1 MNNKTTV
8 KTKRRPARTSPCR
21 HDEVTFAIFV
31 PLRKTMDIRVGE
43 ATVEVTY
50 DRFVGHWQTVGE
62 RVGTERDLPP
72 LAVARRRLAG
82 YAISVWAQRIQT
94 SDPAA
99 YLDALPDGQFRTVRV
114 DADGVE
120 ALGEP
125 VAVILDAHDIWT
137 AAAWVRHANEVAEAA
152 WDAADEPFA
161 AFV

>member
-1 MNNKTTV
+1 
-8 KTKRRPARTSPCR
+8 
-21 HDEVTFAIFV
+21 
-31 PLRKTMDIRVGE
+31 MDIRVGE

-72 LAVARRRLAG
+72 LAVARRRLEG
-82 YAISVWAQRIQT
+82 YVISVWAQRIQA

-99 YLDALPDGQFRTVRV
+99 YLDALPDGKFRTVRV

-125 VAVILDAHDIWT
+125 VAVILDAHEIWT
-137 AAAWVRHANEVAEAA
+137 AAAWARHANEVAQEA
-152 WDAADEPFA
+152 WDAAKNGSFV
-161 AFV
+161 AFI